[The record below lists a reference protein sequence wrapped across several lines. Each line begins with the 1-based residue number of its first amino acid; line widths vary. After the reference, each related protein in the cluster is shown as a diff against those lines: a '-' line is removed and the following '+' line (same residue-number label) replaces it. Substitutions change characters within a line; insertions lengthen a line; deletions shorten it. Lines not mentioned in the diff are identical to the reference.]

1 LQIILIADRKE
12 LRIDMQES
20 LRKKSD
26 QLQILGNIFSL
37 LDQFDLDDMAVTTD
51 GSQLGKVV
59 SLLSEVKAIFA
70 ELPKSVEPLDKHDK
84 AQSKAKVSGHVRQS
98 SPPKAQDTKA
108 IISQKKALV
117 QPAIMA
123 STTNK
128 PVASKPNASE
138 SFASK
143 PNVSSRDS
151 SVTSKKTQGQV
162 ASSKITFTER
172 DDIVTDYL
180 KQVCED
186 LELFPNRGSINE
198 FFKVYFGVEFN
209 LNKKSRAQV
218 TKRLCSLLL
227 QKKLKRSQIADILL
241 KATKSKY
248 GAFLKEDDAVFLKGW
263 KQ

>member
-51 GSQLGKVV
+51 GSQLGEVV

-84 AQSKAKVSGHVRQS
+84 AQSKAKVSGRVRQS
-98 SPPKAQDTKA
+98 SSTKTTQG
-108 IISQKKALV
+108 IPGQKKTLL
-117 QPAIMA
+117 QPAIIA
-123 STTNK
+123 I
-128 PVASKPNASE
+128 AAG
-138 SFASK
+138 
-143 PNVSSRDS
+143 SRDS
-151 SVTSKKTQGQV
+151 LVTSNRNQSKGGIL
-162 ASSKITFTER
+162 KITAER
-172 DDIVTDYL
+172 DDIVADYL
-180 KQVCED
+180 TQVFSD
-186 LELFPNRGSINE
+186 LEMFPSRNSINE
-198 FFKVYFGVEFN
+198 FFKVYFSVEFN
-209 LNKKSRAQV
+209 LNKKSRAEII
-218 TKRLCSLLL
+218 KRLCRLLL
-227 QKKLKRSQIADILL
+227 QKNLFRSAIADILL

-263 KQ
+263 QH